1 MNRIIQELIEPAKLQ
16 FTDDKFELEYSIE
29 NRTEI
34 VKHNYT
40 NNIHDEVMALLE
52 YDFSFMR
59 SYWKRLSD
67 YYAKVKYGNNA
78 LYHQFFSIAKKAVNE
93 IGKVSD
99 PIGSLLH
106 LFIQQKEELLQGNI
120 SLDAMEE
127 IWYQLETAVYMQSY
141 FSKVLTELC
150 HEELVNENR
159 KVVPM
164 YNGTI
169 DFSVEINRVYKN
181 NSIDNIYLIKSIE
194 EYYLVILQTYIMT
207 NPMVAQ
213 CKYCDKY
220 FVPKTKKVTLYCD
233 RLDLK
238 GISCKKLGAK
248 NAFNNSINGDRY
260 LHYYYT
266 KKHRLQMYYS
276 RCKLTEHSYIACYY
290 DWIDETTPLLES
302 YKAGN
307 LDGEEFK
314 KKIDDSL
321 IDM

>member
-1 MNRIIQELIEPAKLQ
+1 M
-16 FTDDKFELEYSIE
+16 FT
-29 NRTEI
+29 T
-34 VKHNYT
+34 
-40 NNIHDEVMALLE
+40 
-52 YDFSFMR
+52 
-59 SYWKRLSD
+59 
-67 YYAKVKYGNNA
+67 
-78 LYHQFFSIAKKAVNE
+78 KA
-93 IGKVSD
+93 
-99 PIGSLLH
+99 
-106 LFIQQKEELLQGNI
+106 
-120 SLDAMEE
+120 
-127 IWYQLETAVYMQSY
+127 
-141 FSKVLTELC
+141 

-220 FVPKTKKVTLYCD
+220 FVPKTKKVTLYFD

-238 GISCKKLGAK
+238 GISCKRLGAK
-248 NAFNNSINGDRY
+248 NAFNNSINGDSY

-266 KKHRLQMYYS
+266 QKHRLQMYYS
-276 RCKLTEHSYIACYY
+276 RCKLTKHSYIACYY

-321 IDM
+321 RDM